1 MALLVIK
8 QLVIMALIAL
18 GGFIFAKSFGVCDKE
33 QKFLSKLL
41 LYFINPFLI
50 VNSFN
55 IPFDSSKLKQLLFVI
70 VISALAVLLMI
81 VFSFCVYSSSS
92 LDKKRFTCLEKVAL
106 VFTNCGFVGI
116 PLIRGVLGEEGV
128 FFLMG
133 YLIIF
138 NIGIWTYGY
147 YQVSGSIS
155 VKKIFTNPNIIA
167 IFIGL
172 ILFCSPV
179 KLPEMIATPIKMIG
193 DLNTAASMILIG
205 ILFAD
210 FKLPSE
216 DRKTVLTRVTLFTIY
231 RLVVC
236 SIINLIFLYFVHKIF
251 DGMPQIK
258 MMIYTVLICSMCP
271 AATSVPSLACVFDKD
286 ASYASLLVSI
296 TSLLCMISLPA
307 FVALAEF
314 FIK

>member
-1 MALLVIK
+1 
-8 QLVIMALIAL
+8 
-18 GGFIFAKSFGVCDKE
+18 
-33 QKFLSKLL
+33 
-41 LYFINPFLI
+41 
-50 VNSFN
+50 
-55 IPFDSSKLKQLLFVI
+55 
-70 VISALAVLLMI
+70 
-81 VFSFCVYSSSS
+81 
-92 LDKKRFTCLEKVAL
+92 
-106 VFTNCGFVGI
+106 
-116 PLIRGVLGEEGV
+116 
-128 FFLMG
+128 
-133 YLIIF
+133 
-138 NIGIWTYGY
+138 
-147 YQVSGSIS
+147 
-155 VKKIFTNPNIIA
+155 
-167 IFIGL
+167 
-172 ILFCSPV
+172 
-179 KLPEMIATPIKMIG
+179 MIATPIKMIG

-216 DRKTVLTRVTLFTIY
+216 DRKTVLKRVTLFTIY

-251 DGMPQIK
+251 AGMPQIK

-286 ASYASLLVSI
+286 TSYASLIVSV